1 MEIKYLLKKIKNSWI
16 SDTLREKITV
26 YLANQIK
33 RYLIIPCKS
42 LIQFTDQPKLNFIDG
57 YKDQRSK
64 KDFLEIQPDQ
74 IIRIIKAYKLAKLDQ
89 KNASPEYEIK
99 GLWKEWI
106 SVNYKELIT
115 GLENEN
121 LKVLSELFNNII
133 REPCTRGL
141 GGYDE
146 WYRYNSMFG
155 RSYIKYVWIDYY
167 KKLINL
173 QGDKELVFPKVGNLC
188 GVMYNNKIIPIE
200 SLRHAYRA
208 EEIKNCLIDLKER
221 IIVEIGGGYG
231 GLGYQLISKL
241 ENYKNSKFILF
252 DIPEVIAISSAFLLT
267 SFPNKKIRLYG
278 EGSMS
283 NIFDLEIGIF
293 PHFNINDLEEDSVD
307 LFYNSCSFSE
317 MDSVSA
323 RKYISIIEKC
333 CRKYFMHD
341 NHEKNFNFRQIDGT
355 YSRNLIGSK
364 LIKDSNKFKLIYKKL
379 RTHGLPEDSSFE
391 SYEYLYE
398 KLVGNVK
405 ISNK

>member
-1 MEIKYLLKKIKNSWI
+1 MEIKYLLKKIKSSWI
-16 SDTLREKITV
+16 SDTLREKITR
-26 YLANQIK
+26 YLANQFK

-42 LIQFTDQPKLNFIDG
+42 LIQSSDNLNLNFIDG

-64 KDFLEIQPDQ
+64 KDFLEIQQNQ
-74 IIRIIKAYKLAKLDQ
+74 IIRIIKAYKLAKLEQ
-89 KNASPEYEIK
+89 KKASPEYEIK
-99 GLWKEWI
+99 GLWQEWI
-106 SVNYKELIT
+106 SVNYKDLIA
-115 GLENEN
+115 GLENED

-133 REPCTRGL
+133 REQCTRGL

-146 WYRYNSMFG
+146 WYRFNSIFG
-155 RSYIKYVWIDYY
+155 KSYIKYVWMDYY

-173 QGDKELVFPKVGNLC
+173 QGEKELIFPKVGNLC
-188 GVMYNNKIIPIE
+188 GVIYNKKIIPIE

-208 EEIKNCLIDLKER
+208 EEIKNCLIGLKEK
-221 IIVEIGGGYG
+221 IVVEIGGGYG

-241 ENYKNSKFILF
+241 ENYKNNKFILF

-278 EGSMS
+278 EGSIS
-283 NIFDLEIGIF
+283 DTSDFEIGIF
-293 PHFNINDLEEDSVD
+293 PHFKIDDLQEDSID

-355 YSRNLIGSK
+355 YSKNLIGSK
-364 LIKDSNKFKLIYKKL
+364 LITETNKFKLIYKKP

-391 SYEYLYE
+391 SYEYIYE
-398 KLVGNVK
+398 KLVVK
-405 ISNK
+405 GEVSL